1 MEIEQGMESL
11 DVKFHWMPKSVTL
24 YQRIGGELVANE
36 KVVISLKNNYTK
48 LVIPHPITG
57 FLRAKYVSKGAC
69 YHTQLKAARV
79 ICKFLNFVYSN
90 IEDDVEGYKELWS
103 MGLRGLQ
110 RKHGGDFITDLT
122 YKGVS
127 FNRAV
132 YCEQTLTNFFAYLK
146 ENDLIDEE
154 FQMMY
159 RTVGKKIERPLS
171 VFSKS
176 NMEVSRP
183 NRNKTNTRDK
193 LKDFGP
199 NRYRL
204 AYEFIE
210 EAEAFGIALG
220 VCFQFLSGLRVGEVV
235 NLMRDSIYENGF
247 RGNGGMWLD
256 IRDNQDILFRHLNSK
271 YDVQVKRP
279 RETMVLDDQKLWEV
293 YYAHMAQ
300 LEKIKRKFKDKDT
313 GALFISKK
321 SGLPISGTGYAKKFV
336 KIKERFLAK
345 LIANNRYEDI
355 EFLTSAEWSTHI
367 GRGVYTNFLIDLGLS
382 IEEIANLR
390 GDKSLTATLEY
401 VEKRTSLSKVQS
413 HINFLSTVYGEARS
427 EEEIIEE
434 RKTDRGSLYI
444 WRGLKNGW
452 TIY

>member
-1 MEIEQGMESL
+1 MEIEQDVGSL
-11 DVKFHWMPKSVTL
+11 DAKFHWLPKSVTL
-24 YQRIGGELVANE
+24 YQRIGGELLANE
-36 KVVISLKNNYTK
+36 TVIISLKNNYTD

-57 FLRAKYVSKGAC
+57 FLRKKYISKGVS

-90 IEDDVEGYKELWS
+90 IEDDIEGYKKLRS

-110 RKHGGDFITDLT
+110 RNHGGDFITDLT
-122 YKGVS
+122 YRGISYKRS
-127 FNRAV
+127 I
-132 YCEQTLTNFFAYLK
+132 YCEQTLTNFFVYLK
-146 ENDLIDEE
+146 EEGLIDEE
-154 FQMMY
+154 FQVMY
-159 RTVGKKIERPLS
+159 RTVDKKIERPLS
-171 VFSKS
+171 VFCKS
-176 NMEVSRP
+176 NLGVSRP
-183 NRNKTNTRDK
+183 NRNRTNTRDK

-210 EAEAFGIALG
+210 EAEASDIALG

-235 NLMRDSIYENGF
+235 NLTRESIFENGF

-256 IRDNQDILFRHLNSK
+256 IRDNQDILFRHLKSK

-279 RETMVLDDQKLWEV
+279 REVMVLDDQKLWEV
-293 YYAHMAQ
+293 YHAHMAQ
-300 LEKIKRKFKDKDT
+300 LEKIKRKFKEKDA

-321 SGLPISGTGYAKKFV
+321 SGLPISGAGYAKKFV
-336 KIKERFLAK
+336 KIKEKFLAK
-345 LIANNRYEDI
+345 LMSNHRYEDI

-401 VEKRTSLSKVQS
+401 IEKRTSISKVQN
-413 HINFLSTVYGEARS
+413 HINFLSNVYGEGRG
-427 EEEIIEE
+427 EEEISEGGL
-434 RKTDRGSLYI
+434 TGSEPLYV
-444 WRGLKNGW
+444 WRGLQNG
-452 TIY
+452 